1 LSVEA
6 PGTSVEWRPCTRR
19 RSGAASRP
27 SAPTGDTDHDVDLYG
42 PPIACETAGLALDLI
57 LDCDPGHDDAVALAV
72 AAHRGRLLGV
82 TTAAGNVGIE
92 HTTRNALAIVQLLGI
107 DVEVHSGADAPLRG
121 SVDHAT
127 HVHGEH
133 GLAGATLPDLHRAV
147 ASNDAAGYLVEI
159 TRRHE
164 GAWIVATGP
173 LTNVA
178 IALQRDRRLA
188 DRVAGI
194 SIMGGGTFGNV
205 TAVAEFNIH
214 FDPEAADIVLHAGTR
229 VTMCGLDLTQQLLVD
244 DAMVSRSRALA
255 NSFGPF
261 AADFLGGY
269 LANVRALRGDAALHD
284 PCAVLAVTDP
294 HLVDVTSRTVMIET
308 AGQHTR
314 GMTVVDRR
322 PWVRGGN
329 VEWAHTIDAPA
340 ATEVVMAAFAAAP

>member
-1 LSVEA
+1 V
-6 PGTSVEWRPCTRR
+6 
-19 RSGAASRP
+19 
-27 SAPTGDTDHDVDLYG
+27 
-42 PPIACETAGLALDLI
+42 ALDLI
-57 LDCDPGHDDAVALAV
+57 LDCDPGHDDAAALAL

-82 TTAAGNVGIE
+82 TTAAGNVGLE
-92 HTTRNALAIVQLLGI
+92 HTTRNALAIVQLLGV
-107 DVEVHSGADAPLRG
+107 DVEVHSGAAAPLRG
-121 SVDHAT
+121 HSVAHAT
-127 HVHGEH
+127 HVHGEN
-133 GLAGATLPDLHRAV
+133 GLAGATLPELHATV

-178 IALQRDRRLA
+178 VALQRDHRLA

-205 TAVAEFNIH
+205 TAAAEFNIH
-214 FDPEAADIVLHAGTR
+214 FDPEAADVVLRCGTR
-229 VTMCGLDLTQQLLVD
+229 LVMCGLDLTHQFLVD
-244 DAMVSRSRALA
+244 DTMVARSQALG
-255 NSFGPF
+255 NGFGRF

-269 LANVRALRGDAALHD
+269 LANIRTLSGDTRDAALHD

-294 HLVDVTSRTVMIET
+294 HLLDVTTRRVMIET
-308 AGQHTR
+308 AGEHTR

-329 VEWAHTIDAPA
+329 VEWAHTIDASA
-340 ATEVVMAAFAAAP
+340 ATEAVLAAFAAAP